1 MRQVRS
7 DRLSLGSLPDFKY
20 FRAGF
25 RDMPAL
31 AAAIVNVFSFFRN
44 FISLLICW
52 SVTMLAMIQI
62 SSEKA
67 GSSNC
72 RPGPILRVVDQ
83 LILEVGDEEKFVSRT
98 LADAPDS
105 GEKINEQLLDGQ
117 QRLTALSG
125 VA

>member
-83 LILEVGDEEKFVSRT
+83 MVQDLDVYTPLELI
-98 LADAPDS
+98 
-105 GEKINEQLLDGQ
+105 
-117 QRLTALSG
+117 
-125 VA
+125 

>member
-83 LILEVGDEEKFVSRT
+83 PPDAQFIAMVARYTSPIPPCPIFSVMVVEGDA
-98 LADAPDS
+98 LAY
-105 GEKINEQLLDGQ
+105 Q
-117 QRLTALSG
+117 T
-125 VA
+125 